1 MTSLSPAVSL
11 WLRRLAW
18 GLAGL
23 LVLWVLAWAAVPP
36 LLKSQAQSRL
46 STLLGRQV
54 TVGGVEFSPWSLEL
68 TVRDLAVA
76 TTDGK
81 SPQFSVDRV
90 YVDAEL
96 QSLLRLAPV
105 VDAVAIDGPKVHLT
119 HLGAGQYDIDDI
131 VQRLNTPDDTP
142 AGPTPRFAVYNVT
155 LTGGSVDYLDQAGGG
170 ERRHTVRDLQISLP
184 FLSSFD
190 SKRDVL
196 VSPRLAL
203 VLNGSKFDTAAQG
216 TPFAQTRKGEAEISI
231 QQLDLAPY
239 LPYLPAGL
247 PVKPQSAVVDAALK
261 IGFVQNPQ
269 TAVTLSGSVTVSR
282 IAVQDAAGKPLL
294 SADSLQVGLADVRPL
309 ERSVKLSTVELKAPQ
324 LNVVQSADGKLNLLP
339 ASAAKKDAPKK
350 IATPADAAS
359 ASGIKDTQ
367 TAAPATWSV
376 QLDTLALRDA
386 AVDWTDQAT
395 TPATRLGLR
404 EVNATVSHVQWP
416 MTEAAS
422 LDFKARLQSLTLGA
436 AKVPV
441 ATLSLQGEGTVAS
454 GKAALSVSDFRL
466 GLVSG
471 YVAPYLVPT
480 LRGQADTQL
489 SVAWDGERQT
499 AVVQKLALRDVA
511 LVGAP
516 AVPGTAATAA
526 AAATASAAG
535 NASSGDMPQFKLLE
549 VSDVRLD
556 TLARTATVGKV
567 LLQKPSSGVRRDADG
582 RWMFESWLKPTDA
595 AAMPVAGASAT
606 QPAAGQAGASK
617 SPAPWKLNVGEFK
630 LDEGHVV
637 FSDRVP
643 ARPVRVELSN
653 LQVQAKNIQP
663 EGKKPMPLQVAG
675 KLKSGQAAAGS
686 LRYTGSVMWDP
697 VVAQG
702 DVEVV
707 DLPAHAFAA
716 YAGGALNLDVLRADT
731 SFKGQ
736 IRYAALAAGPEVS
749 VRGDAAL
756 DDFKAN
762 TTGKGAESLG
772 EELLSWKALNVPGI
786 EFSMSPGTATKVQV
800 REAALSDF
808 YARLIVSPDGRLN
821 LQDLSK
827 PANAAPANTADAAG
841 AADAAKPAAVA
852 AAPAPAATAPA
863 AAQTAAAP
871 AAVIQ
876 MGPISLVNGRVLFS
890 DRFIKPNYTANLTD
904 LTGKLSRFSNQ
915 PTGGVVQLADLE
927 LRGRAEGTASL
938 EILGKLNPLAQPLAL
953 DITGLVRDLE
963 LSPLSPYA
971 VKYAGY
977 GIERGK
983 LSVDVRY
990 TVQPDGQLT
999 ASNKLVLNQLTFGD
1013 KVDGAPASLPVKLAV
1028 ALLADR
1034 NGVIDLDL
1042 PISGS
1047 INDPQFRIGPV
1058 IWKVIGNLITK
1069 AITAPFSLLANAF
1082 GGSGGAELSTVTF
1095 APGSASLSDAA
1106 RAGLEKV
1113 AQALLDRS
1121 ALKLTVVGSANLEAE
1136 REAAKREKLKA
1147 LLLAEKR
1154 RVTSAQGK
1162 DAATVSSYST
1172 EETPVLMRAV
1182 YRRADIT
1189 KPRNLVGLTKDIP
1202 VADMEALLLAN
1213 LSANEDDIR
1222 DLALQRAV
1230 AVKEYLAGK
1239 KLPTERLFLGA
1250 VKTGGSASEAK
1261 PQAELEIGGS

>member
-46 STLLGRQV
+46 SALLGRQV

-76 TTDGK
+76 TADGK
-81 SPQFSVDRV
+81 RPQFSVDRV

-216 TPFAQTRKGEAEISI
+216 TPFAQTRKGEADITI

-339 ASAAKKDAPKK
+339 APVAQKNAPKK
-350 IATPADAAS
+350 IAAPAGTAS
-359 ASGIKDTQ
+359 ASGTKDTQ
-367 TAAPATWSV
+367 TAAPAAWSV

-386 AVDWTDQAT
+386 AVDWTDQT
-395 TPATRLGLR
+395 TAPATRLGLR

-416 MTEAAS
+416 MTESAS
-422 LDFKARLQSLTLGA
+422 LDFKARLQSLASGA
-436 AKVPV
+436 TKVPA

-454 GKAALSVSDFRL
+454 GKAVLSVSDFGL

-511 LVGAP
+511 LVGVPAAP
-516 AVPGTAATAA
+516 STAAT

-582 RWMFESWLKPTDA
+582 RWMFESWLKPTEATA
-595 AAMPVAGASAT
+595 ATPV
-606 QPAAGQAGASK
+606 AGASK

-630 LDEGHVV
+630 LYEGHVV

-643 ARPVRVELSN
+643 ARPVRVELSG

-702 DVEVV
+702 DVELL
-707 DLPAHAFAA
+707 DLPVHAFAP
-716 YAGGALNLDVLRADT
+716 YANGAIQLDVLRADT

-736 IRYAALAAGPEVS
+736 VRYAALAAGPEVS
-749 VRGDAAL
+749 VKGDAAL

-762 TTGKGAESLG
+762 TTGRGAESLG

-786 EFSMSPGTATKVQV
+786 DFSMSPGTATKVQV

-821 LQDLSK
+821 LQDVSK
-827 PANAAPANTADAAG
+827 PANATPTNAG
-841 AADAAKPAAVA
+841 DTAKPV
-852 AAPAPAATAPA
+852 
-863 AAQTAAAP
+863 TAAASSTAPMQAAAGP
-871 AAVIQ
+871 APVIQ

-953 DITGLVRDLE
+953 DVTGLVRDLE

-1013 KVDGAPASLPVKLAV
+1013 KVEGAPASLPVKLAV

-1047 INDPQFRIGPV
+1047 LNDPQFRIGPV
-1058 IWKVIGNLITK
+1058 IWKVITNLVTK

-1082 GGSGGAELSTVTF
+1082 GGSGGAELSSVTF
-1095 APGSASLSDAA
+1095 APGSAALSDGA
-1106 RAGLEKV
+1106 RAGLDKV
-1113 AQALLDRS
+1113 AQALQDRS

-1147 LLLAEKR
+1147 LLVAEKR
-1154 RVTSAQGK
+1154 RVASAQGK
-1162 DAATVSSYST
+1162 DAATVSSYT
-1172 EETPVLMRAV
+1172 AEEMPALLRAV

-1250 VKTGGSASEAK
+1250 VKTGGPAADAK
-1261 PQAELEIGGS
+1261 PQAELEIGGN

>member
-46 STLLGRQV
+46 SALLGRQV

-76 TTDGK
+76 TADGK

-142 AGPTPRFAVYNVT
+142 TGPTPRFAVYNVT

-216 TPFAQTRKGEAEISI
+216 TPFAQTRKGEADITI

-339 ASAAKKDAPKK
+339 ASAAKKDVPKK
-350 IATPADAAS
+350 IAAPADTAS
-359 ASGIKDTQ
+359 ASGTKDTQ
-367 TAAPATWSV
+367 AAAASAAWSV

-386 AVDWTDQAT
+386 AMDWTDQT
-395 TPATRLGLR
+395 TAPATRLGLR
-404 EVNATVSHVQWP
+404 EANATVSHVQWP

-422 LDFKARLQSLTLGA
+422 LDFKARLQSLASGA
-436 AKVPV
+436 AKVPA

-454 GKAALSVSDFRL
+454 GKAALSVSDFGL

-480 LRGQADTQL
+480 VRGQADTQL

-516 AVPGTAATAA
+516 AAPGTAATP
-526 AAATASAAG
+526 AATANAAG

-582 RWMFESWLKPTDA
+582 HWMFESWLKPTETTA
-595 AAMPVAGASAT
+595 ATPLAGASAT
-606 QPAAGQAGASK
+606 KPATAQAGPSK
-617 SPAPWKLNVGEFK
+617 SPLPWKLNVGEFK
-630 LDEGHVV
+630 LDDGNLV

-643 ARPVRVELSN
+643 ARPVRVELSG

-663 EGKKPMPLQVAG
+663 DGKKPMPLQVAG
-675 KLKSGQAAAGS
+675 KLKSGQVAAGS

-702 DVEVV
+702 DVELV
-707 DLPAHAFAA
+707 DVPAHAFAP
-716 YAGGALNLDVLRADT
+716 YASGALNLDVLRADT

-736 IRYAALAAGPEVS
+736 VRYAALAAGPEVS
-749 VRGDAAL
+749 LKGDAAL
-756 DDFKAN
+756 EDFKAN
-762 TTGKGAESLG
+762 TTGNGAESLG

-786 EFSMSPGTATKVQV
+786 DFSMSPGAATKVQV

-821 LQDLSK
+821 LQDVSK
-827 PANAAPANTADAAG
+827 PTNAAPAN
-841 AADAAKPAAVA
+841 AADAAKPVTA
-852 AAPAPAATAPA
+852 AASSPAPV
-863 AAQTAAAP
+863 QAAAP

-1013 KVDGAPASLPVKLAV
+1013 KVEGAPASLPVKLAV

-1047 INDPQFRIGPV
+1047 LNDPQFRIGPV
-1058 IWKVIGNLITK
+1058 IWKVITNLVTK

-1082 GGSGGAELSTVTF
+1082 GGSGGAELSSVTF
-1095 APGSASLSDAA
+1095 APGSATLSDGA
-1106 RAGLEKV
+1106 RAGLDKV
-1113 AQALLDRS
+1113 AQALQDRS

-1147 LLLAEKR
+1147 LLVAEKR
-1154 RVTSAQGK
+1154 RVASAQGK
-1162 DAATVSSYST
+1162 DAATVSSYT
-1172 EETPVLMRAV
+1172 AEEMPALLRAV

-1250 VKTGGSASEAK
+1250 VKTGGPAADAK
-1261 PQAELEIGGS
+1261 PQAELEIGGH